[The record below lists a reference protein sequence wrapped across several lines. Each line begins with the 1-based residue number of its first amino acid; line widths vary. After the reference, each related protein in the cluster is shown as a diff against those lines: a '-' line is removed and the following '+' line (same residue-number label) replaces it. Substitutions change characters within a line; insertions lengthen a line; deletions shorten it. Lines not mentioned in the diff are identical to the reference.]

1 MIRNNAGGSAVR
13 DTAKLIETLKKVGV
27 IKTKKRRA
35 RRSLAKDEIR
45 QDNDMGPGYAEAL
58 PGFTGPSGLNLVER
72 NFPQLTMGPRPLLGG
87 GGDQQGGFN
96 PAQIEDV
103 KRNQI
108 QQFGLL
114 QDQIQKQAE
123 RQMLFQQGG
132 LALSGRL
139 ALLQQRLDRPEF
151 GAGTADPFANVK
163 GSGDAVESAE
173 EEGQESDDQEMEK
186 VGPNANISEDVKTT
200 TTGGGFVDEESNVFP
215 SVVSPPEPASPPP
228 AIASA
233 SAPEPAS
240 KKASAPKKRKE
251 AETPIG
257 TFLSPDTLE
266 ELDNQQLSRP
276 QYKSVGDLMNT
287 LREYAER
294 TGQEV
299 PNVEANQTIYKTGRK
314 EDKTETIKRLLNKLI
329 QQNRANLFA
338 DE

>member
-45 QDNDMGPGYAEAL
+45 QDNDMGPGFAETL

-96 PAQIEDV
+96 PAQIEDL

-114 QDQIQKQAE
+114 QDRLEKQAQEQEMIKQYGGFIGSTVFDLRKRLE
-123 RQMLFQQGG
+123 RGP
-132 LALSGRL
+132 AES
-139 ALLQQRLDRPEF
+139 
-151 GAGTADPFANVK
+151 GTADPFANVK
-163 GSGDAVESAE
+163 GSGDAVESAQ

-200 TTGGGFVDEESNVFP
+200 TAGAGFVNEEPNVFP
-215 SVVSPPEPASPPP
+215 SVKPASPPP

-233 SAPEPAS
+233 STPPEPKAPPSRAFLS
-240 KKASAPKKRKE
+240 KKVTTALDAIQIPYGGQTDVK
-251 AETPIG
+251 
-257 TFLSPDTLE
+257 TL
-266 ELDNQQLSRP
+266 LTVLQ
-276 QYKSVGDLMNT
+276 K
-287 LREYAER
+287 YA
-294 TGQEV
+294 QE
-299 PNVEANQTIYKTGRK
+299 TGRTSIPTEAQIRAEQRAGEDFKATLKRVITRLVK
-314 EDKTETIKRLLNKLI
+314 EDE
-329 QQNRANLFA
+329 
-338 DE
+338 E